1 MISQRVS
8 SGAGASSVGP
18 GQFDEG
24 MNAEG
29 APFTLFVPERQM
41 TRGTMFHE
49 VLAFSGGFS
58 FLKMTVSSAF
68 LRLFI
73 FG

>member
-8 SGAGASSVGP
+8 SGAGARSNGP

-24 MNAEG
+24 ISAEG
-29 APFTLFVPERQM
+29 GSLRPFWLEWKM

-49 VLAFSGGFS
+49 FLAFSGGFS
-58 FLKMTVSSAF
+58 FLKMTVSSSI